1 VLDWQAQHLLRK
13 LAPQVLGILTRR
25 YRDFAGC
32 EDAVQEALL
41 AAATQWPREG
51 QPDNPRGWLLRV
63 ATRRLTDQIRADTA
77 RRLREQ
83 LVVSLVP
90 ADEQI
95 ALAADAGAN
104 ERDDT
109 LVLYFMCCHPALST
123 SSQVALT
130 LRAVAGLTTGEIA
143 RAFFVPEAT
152 MAQRL
157 TRAKQTIRQSGVGFI
172 QPTEA
177 DRRSRLPAVLRVLY
191 LAFSEGYAASE
202 GVLPLRLDVSHEALR
217 VTRELMNLVPAEPEA
232 RGLLALMRLTDA
244 RRPARIGSAGELVPL
259 DAQDRSLWNPDA
271 IAEGTQLLQAAL
283 ALGEP
288 GPYQI
293 QAAIAALHDE
303 AASIEATDWRQIRAL
318 YDRLLVIADSP
329 MARLSRAIA
338 TAMVEGPEAGLAEL
352 DEVSSNPV
360 VAQSHR
366 LAAARGHLL
375 ERAGSDQAAVD
386 AYRDAANRTTST
398 AERNYLLLRAAQVA
412 DAAAVTS
419 RRE

>member
-1 VLDWQAQHLLRK
+1 MLDSQAQHLLRT

-41 AAATQWPREG
+41 AAASQWPREG

-109 LVLYFMCCHPALST
+109 LLLYFMCCHPSLST

-130 LRAVAGLTTGEIA
+130 LRAIAGLTTAEIA

-157 TRAKQTIRQSGVGFI
+157 SRAKQTIRQSGVGFVT
-172 QPTEA
+172 PTEA
-177 DRRSRLPAVLRVLY
+177 DLRSRLPAVLRVLY

-202 GVLPLRLDVSHEALR
+202 GVLPLRLDLSQEAQR
-217 VTRELMNLVPAEPEA
+217 VTRDLVTLVPGEPEA

-244 RRPARIGSAGELVPL
+244 RQAARTGAAGELIPL
-259 DAQDRSLWNPDA
+259 DAQDRSLWDPDA
-271 IAEGTQLLQAAL
+271 IAEGTQLLHAAL
-283 ALGEP
+283 ALGAA

-293 QAAIAALHDE
+293 QAAVAALHDE
-303 AASIEATDWRQIRAL
+303 AASVEATDWRQIRAL
-318 YDRLLVIADSP
+318 YDRLIAIADSP

-338 TAMVEGPEAGLAEL
+338 TAMLDGPATGLAEL
-352 DEVSSNPV
+352 DRLSSDPL

-375 ERAGSDQAAVD
+375 ERAGSRQAAVA
-386 AYRDAANRTTST
+386 AYRDAANRTAST

-412 DAAAVTS
+412 DAAGDL
-419 RRE
+419 